1 MLPDK
6 SIDIKENDLLK
17 IDRSLLD
24 ILLKDK
30 TTGNNIIWA
39 TDNYSTYGFSYSA
52 EEISFIESK
61 VKSME

>member
-39 TDNYSTYGFSYSA
+39 TDNYSKYGFSYSA